1 MNNKLMRKIIGYGI
15 GAGAAVIGILADR
28 ILDGKVEVPVAKTT
42 TTTPATDEKTKDED
56 NEKIDEKDV
65 KVEDDKK

>member
-28 ILDGKVEVPVAKTT
+28 ILDGKVDIGAKTT
-42 TTTPATDEKTKDED
+42 TTTPTTDEEAKDE
-56 NEKIDEKDV
+56 NIEKIDEKDV
-65 KVEDDKK
+65 KVEDDNK